1 MTRFGERC
9 MSTFTTLCMH
19 EVKSTLMWLKSG
31 RHAVAEKACKMCVS
45 LCTYSLQGSQ
55 LWLALKE
62 GFFICRDRP
71 SLPFRCLDPQYRRE
85 LVRVYLTNVEGIC
98 RRFVDEKRESLVRV
112 KETTASFKAYW
123 ACQTAADKKAL
134 VQHKGSDML
143 KVRQGFASTD
153 NRLVYCTFHGLT
165 GSFETGV

>member
-1 MTRFGERC
+1 MSNKSVVAHQADIRAEHLRKYLQMTC
-9 MSTFTTLCMH
+9 MLPF
-19 EVKSTLMWLKSG
+19 
-31 RHAVAEKACKMCVS
+31 VARAE
-45 LCTYSLQGSQ
+45 
-55 LWLALKE
+55 E

-98 RRFVDEKRESLVRV
+98 RRFVDEKRESLVRM

-143 KVRQGFASTD
+143 KVRQAFASTD

-165 GSFETGV
+165 GSYETGV